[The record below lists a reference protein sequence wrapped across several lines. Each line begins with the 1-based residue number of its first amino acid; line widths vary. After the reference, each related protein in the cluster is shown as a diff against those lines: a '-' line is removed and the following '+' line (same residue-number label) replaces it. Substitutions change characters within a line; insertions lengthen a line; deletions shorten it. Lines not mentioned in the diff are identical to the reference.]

1 MTTAEQIGLQI
12 RAARGELSVRALSQ
26 KVGVTPPT
34 ITSYESGNSIP
45 TADTLAKIADVL
57 SIPIIEVD
65 EHRFTITRKEKLA
78 PTLLGEQLALDFT
91 GEYSFSK
98 ATVRLSPGRISISF
112 DGATPYIDLKVS

>member
-1 MTTAEQIGLQI
+1 M
-12 RAARGELSVRALSQ
+12 RALSQ

-34 ITSYESGNSIP
+34 IASYESGNSIP

-57 SIPIIEVD
+57 NIPIIEVD
-65 EHRFTITRKEKLA
+65 EHRFTITRKERVTSAL
-78 PTLLGEQLALDFT
+78 PGEQLALDFT

-112 DGATPYIDLKVS
+112 DGATPSISLKVS